1 MGVDLNKM
9 PLVTVYIPTYNRI
22 NLLKRA
28 INSVLAQTYCNYE
41 IIVVDDNSNDGTQEY
56 LKEIALENKKIRYFL
71 KKENSGACVS
81 RNIAISN
88 AKGEFITGLD
98 DDDYFD
104 KNRIIYFVNTW
115 MELEGELDFS
125 GLYSDYY
132 IISSKSIRISNTK
145 EKVELKDLKVS
156 NCIGN
161 QVFTKTEILIKAELF
176 DEKIP
181 AWQDYEFWFR
191 VVRDFGVMIKCSNT
205 TYYMDESHNNI
216 RISTSSKGKILDAY
230 KIFVKKHILFFS
242 KRERKILYLNCLN
255 YQQIN
260 FSYVDFFDS
269 IRYFYFDKILLVLLK
284 KYWRRLK
291 K

>member
-98 DDDYFD
+98 DDDYFLENRLQNFIDNISLLNHNIFIFSNMLFD
-104 KNRIIYFVNTW
+104 KNGKLRKKSSFRPKIVEKKHLIYGN
-115 MELEGELDFS
+115 
-125 GLYSDYY
+125 Y
-132 IISSKSIRISNTK
+132 
-145 EKVELKDLKVS
+145 
-156 NCIGN
+156 IGN
-161 QVFTKTEILIKAELF
+161 QIFCYTSSIKKIQGF
-176 DEKIP
+176 DEDLK
-181 AWQDYEFWFR
+181 AWQDWDCWYRLLDNNKAVFLEYNDY
-191 VVRDFGVMIKCSNT
+191 VVDDNDRLRIT
-205 TYYMDESHNNI
+205 TKNRKEKIMNVYNYLCLKYSFTNI
-216 RISTSSKGKILDAY
+216 DK
-230 KIFVKKHILFFS
+230 KIFLVNFLGYRLNVNI
-242 KRERKILYLNCLN
+242 LNCIFFRKNDLKYILTIWFWVRVFN
-255 YQQIN
+255 CIKFKI
-260 FSYVDFFDS
+260 FS
-269 IRYFYFDKILLVLLK
+269 
-284 KYWRRLK
+284 
-291 K
+291 